1 MTEGIIIAIITG
13 VTCIIGNALISWQGR
28 VKDATER
35 ARLDER
41 TAQRLIR
48 IENKLDEHNGY
59 ADKITAIS
67 RDVAIIATKLEDV
80 TKEK

>member
-28 VKDATER
+28 VKDAAER

-41 TAQRLIR
+41 TAQRLDR
-48 IENKLDEHNGY
+48 IEKKLDEHNGY
-59 ADKITAIS
+59 ADKITGIS
-67 RDVAIIATKLEDV
+67 RDVAIIATKLE
-80 TKEK
+80 ERG